1 MIYLLIYTPCFDI
14 DGIKSFPF
22 NRLRGSCTRHL
33 LLLLHPRTSHPCA
46 NPTRSRWHGH
56 VRPILHPNGR
66 CQACRLSR
74 RSTLSRLDSWRFHLR
89 SCCMP
94 LLSHPSIGCSSCTNR
109 TTLLSFSFR
118 TSFPYYLTLHQLATQ
133 QQQGNAGN
141 EEIKTERTQAEQHQ
155 AKVNQQCADKLGVRY
170 SLVHQGR
177 TFLVLGLEPVLQ
189 ARNDIHTTTRA
200 ECGYIGCFHCL
211 SDLAVMNRETA
222 VLPRV
227 AKPLKQCS
235 VTRAKVKV
243 GKGSRCIKIPDMR
256 MSLFRQCCT
265 LYIIWQPRIP
275 SPGTYGHKKKPYVIR
290 GALNRGS

>member
-1 MIYLLIYTPCFDI
+1 MALSACFFDNVLKVSI
-14 DGIKSFPF
+14 VSDNLFNNVIISSSYVVKLSFSF
-22 NRLRGSCTRHL
+22 S
-33 LLLLHPRTSHPCA
+33 S
-46 NPTRSRWHGH
+46 S
-56 VRPILHPNGR
+56 
-66 CQACRLSR
+66 LS
-74 RSTLSRLDSWRFHLR
+74 SFF
-89 SCCMP
+89 
-94 LLSHPSIGCSSCTNR
+94 
-109 TTLLSFSFR
+109 SFSFR

-133 QQQGNAGN
+133 QQQGNTGN

-275 SPGTYGHKKKPYVIR
+275 SPGTYEHKKSPTWFVEHLTV
-290 GALNRGS
+290 ALNVTCSTRYNDLALQILEKKRNSMNFSVKFCQTNKNDYFCISILII